1 MTSSLPYRQL
11 RKSIPINPAK
21 KSSSLPHR
29 QLRNLSFQFN
39 PFNLSSPT
47 AQQEDIV
54 ERDAFETPADAS
66 QPRYTKKE
74 LDALNR
80 EGTVDE
86 SKVGHN
92 QDISEESSVYSGYDR
107 AESNL
112 RNKEDTKGEGVL
124 ASGRSDSV
132 HEQADIFQGQGD
144 LFADI
149 PEITNDS
156 VAEKSQSVD
165 NFNIQYSHAP
175 TGSIKVGVDKVT
187 TAEEAAHVLSSIR
200 KHGEEVFFA
209 LVTDKSGN
217 ILEVQRH
224 GKGGKTS
231 ASVPVDVVVPAV
243 ASIEGAASV
252 WFAHNHPSFTNSPS
266 QSDID
271 ITERLDDAFD
281 GTDIDIPGHVIFTKG
296 SAAAVITPD
305 TGTKNNYIKVKIKP
319 RVRKRT
325 LKVTERKISQYP
337 KEERSLVAHQKKI
350 SSQKQKLNTAQ

>member
-1 MTSSLPYRQL
+1 
-11 RKSIPINPAK
+11 
-21 KSSSLPHR
+21 
-29 QLRNLSFQFN
+29 
-39 PFNLSSPT
+39 
-47 AQQEDIV
+47 
-54 ERDAFETPADAS
+54 
-66 QPRYTKKE
+66 
-74 LDALNR
+74 
-80 EGTVDE
+80 
-86 SKVGHN
+86 VGHN
-92 QDISEESSVYSGYDR
+92 QDISEESSVYSGYDGR
-107 AESNL
+107 ESNL
-112 RNKEDTKGEGVL
+112 RNKGEQVDGGF
-124 ASGRSDSV
+124 STGGRSDSV

-350 SSQKQKLNTAQ
+350 SSQKRKLNTAQ